1 MRRAVNRAWAARRSW
16 LKWLRI
22 AYLAVLAGAAAWA
35 AVRYRTEVAD
45 LLTGT
50 RPGWLILS
58 LVSSLG
64 MIWWGALFW
73 TCCLRM
79 LGSRPNLWEVTL
91 ITARTLPARYIPGS
105 VWFAVGRVGLL
116 RMRGLPLGSLSA
128 TAGLEIVM
136 SLGTALAC
144 GAAISGAAG
153 IFPGGY
159 WWVLPLVAALIAG
172 AAPPLGGRAL
182 RWLADRRGWDLR
194 LTWAGYWR
202 LMGITLLFWAWS
214 AMTFLFYV
222 RAFPADDRFGT
233 IMMAGAF
240 LLTWGLSFLA
250 PFAPQGIGVFEVLLA
265 LMLGVEGTAGL
276 AGMAVVWGGYRIII
290 GTRDIL
296 AAALAELLTT
306 RREAREGRAE
316 EKPVGDEEPGGEH
329 ERPEKSVS
337 DLERGGKV

>member
-1 MRRAVNRAWAARRSW
+1 MRKAVNPARADYRKW

-35 AVRYRTEVAD
+35 AVRYRAEVAD

-58 LVSSLG
+58 LISSLG
-64 MIWWGALFW
+64 MILWGALFW

-79 LGSRPNLWEVTL
+79 LGSRPSLREVTL
-91 ITARTLPARYIPGS
+91 VTARTLPARYIPGS

-116 RMRGLPLGSLSA
+116 RVRGLPLGSLSV
-128 TAGLEIVM
+128 TAGLEIVL

-144 GAAISGAAG
+144 GAAISGAVG

-159 WWVLPLVAALIAG
+159 WWVIPLVALLIGG
-172 AAPPLGGRAL
+172 AAPPLGGRVL
-182 RWLADRRGWDLR
+182 RWAAARRGWELR
-194 LTWAGYWR
+194 LTWSGYWR

-214 AMTFLFYV
+214 AMTFLFYM

-233 IMMAGAF
+233 ILAAGAF

-265 LMLGVEGTAGL
+265 LMLGVEEV

-296 AAALAELLTT
+296 AAALAELLAS
-306 RREAREGRAE
+306 RRGARAGREEEEGGE
-316 EKPVGDEEPGGEH
+316 EH
-329 ERPEKSVS
+329 ERRDRSVS